1 MLEDIKRN
9 VDEQKR
15 DAENILEKL
24 TAFST
29 TLKNDITPAVIE
41 LDKNVSGINL
51 SAENEKL
58 VNEKKQVEMPLPAN
72 WYNCLTRRWLNSEKK
87 DRDSSNKPALGIHLY
102 TIINSEKQFPSWG
115 AAFIIYGRTMPP
127 NTLYFP
133 NK

>member
-58 VNEKKQVEMPLPAN
+58 VNEKKQVEMPLPA
-72 WYNCLTRRWLNSEKK
+72 C
-87 DRDSSNKPALGIHLY
+87 GI
-102 TIINSEKQFPSWG
+102 
-115 AAFIIYGRTMPP
+115 
-127 NTLYFP
+127 
-133 NK
+133 